1 MQVLLNML
9 FEFIHCVLVILD
21 DLWVLQLLIC
31 SYDSVGEMGA
41 NLSYCSAPSVAEGY
55 QISIDV

>member
-41 NLSYCSAPSVAEGY
+41 IWFSGGSGSNM
-55 QISIDV
+55 